1 MGSENEDRH
10 KDRDYDKDTAKEL
23 KIKPVKNDVT
33 VAKRLV
39 TSPQG
44 LGPHEQYRESA
55 YTWHKRATRACMQ
68 HARTRNTHTQL
79 GVHPPLSHTHP
90 PREFVLSLCL
100 RRHDVGHPTRN
111 HGEPWWARSG
121 KFRQFPWS
129 CSVCVAMD
137 VCAAL
142 RHRSDKRKTK
152 EVAEERLDDMPW
164 HQMTQMAEADL
175 GQKALAM
182 CRELPASKIQQHT
195 RYRCTSA
202 PSS

>member
-68 HARTRNTHTQL
+68 HARTRNTHTAWC
-79 GVHPPLSHTHP
+79 PPTSLPHT
-90 PREFVLSLCL
+90 
-100 RRHDVGHPTRN
+100 
-111 HGEPWWARSG
+111 
-121 KFRQFPWS
+121 
-129 CSVCVAMD
+129 
-137 VCAAL
+137 
-142 RHRSDKRKTK
+142 
-152 EVAEERLDDMPW
+152 
-164 HQMTQMAEADL
+164 
-175 GQKALAM
+175 
-182 CRELPASKIQQHT
+182 PA
-195 RYRCTSA
+195 
-202 PSS
+202 P